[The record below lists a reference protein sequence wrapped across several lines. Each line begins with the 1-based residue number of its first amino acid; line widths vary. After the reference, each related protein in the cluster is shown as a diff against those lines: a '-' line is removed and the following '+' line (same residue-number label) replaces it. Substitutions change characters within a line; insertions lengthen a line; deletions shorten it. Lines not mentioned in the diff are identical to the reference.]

1 MGPDPFASRGVN
13 SPGRSGAKPH
23 WRRDPLLAVARLVML
38 LGMAATGVLA
48 VMFALAAPAILIFNA
63 AVMDFLVSRGG
74 PPESLW
80 GIINVAALSAVM
92 AALSYL
98 FFRHLY
104 RIIGSVEEGDPF
116 VPVNADRLHAMGWIA
131 VAVHVLGIPMAMTSH
146 WLEEIFQRPQRD
158 FEFSVFGLVLAIVLF
173 VLARVFREGARLREE
188 LEGTV

>member
-1 MGPDPFASRGVN
+1 VN
-13 SPGRSGAKPH
+13 SPGRSGAKAH

-48 VMFALAAPAILIFNA
+48 VMFALAAPAI
-63 AVMDFLVSRGG
+63 SRGG